1 MERVDSLNEKDFLEG
16 RDTLIMRNESQKSK
30 NSVRIIN
37 DEAEKPLL
45 TYNDLEEEEKVE
57 DVTQLLST
65 TRVTKKSVK

>member
-1 MERVDSLNEKDFLEG
+1 VERQDT
-16 RDTLIMRNESQKSK
+16 TLIIRNESQKSK
-30 NSVRIIN
+30 NSVRVIN

-57 DVTQLLST
+57 DITQLLST

>member
-1 MERVDSLNEKDFLEG
+1 
-16 RDTLIMRNESQKSK
+16 MRNESQKSK

>member
-1 MERVDSLNEKDFLEG
+1 MERQDT
-16 RDTLIMRNESQKSK
+16 TLIIRNESQKSK
-30 NSVRIIN
+30 NSVRVIN

-57 DVTQLLST
+57 DITQLLST